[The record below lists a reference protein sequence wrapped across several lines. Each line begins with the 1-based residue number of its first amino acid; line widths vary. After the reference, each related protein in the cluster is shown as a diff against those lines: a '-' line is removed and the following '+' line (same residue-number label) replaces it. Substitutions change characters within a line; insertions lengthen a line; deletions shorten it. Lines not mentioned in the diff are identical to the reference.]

1 MRENIQD
8 LLNALEKKRDQL
20 YKVASSA
27 ELTSAEVVAF
37 SCELDELVNKV
48 YMSIIGEQPSKNTV
62 EK

>member
-20 YKVASSA
+20 YKLASGA
-27 ELTSAEVVAF
+27 ELTSIKVVAF